1 MARPAAPQVPAQGTA
16 RYDRLGN
23 LLASE
28 VPALSRYCLTAAQ
41 YLSLLTGGA
50 ASCRFLLPLCGKAPD
65 LLHLYKL
72 GHTVTGV
79 EGVATVA
86 EQFFTENNLEYDRI
100 ALSEVQGS
108 TFQVTSG

>member
-1 MARPAAPQVPAQGTA
+1 MQVKSQP
-16 RYDRLGN
+16 
-23 LLASE
+23 
-28 VPALSRYCLTAAQ
+28 RYCLTAAQ

-86 EQFFTENNLEYDRI
+86 EQFFTENNLEYERI
-100 ALSEVQGS
+100 ALPEVQGS
-108 TFQVTSG
+108 SFQVTNSS